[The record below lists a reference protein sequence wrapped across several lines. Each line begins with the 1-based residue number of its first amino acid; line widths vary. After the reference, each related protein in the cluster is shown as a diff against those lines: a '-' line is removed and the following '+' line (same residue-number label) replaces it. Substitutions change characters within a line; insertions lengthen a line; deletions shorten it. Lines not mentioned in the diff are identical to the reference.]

1 MSPSSPGRNAQHGLP
16 HRTSRRRSSRVL
28 AIGIAAASALAA
40 TTIDSGATAK
50 TVTPRVA
57 IQVLPTQ
64 RVTPG
69 STAQFPFII
78 KTTGATGAVSFEAT
92 GLPAGGTAEVV
103 NQGNGRYELDVKIAT
118 NAPVSSSAIVLR
130 ARSKAKL
137 QTTTMYLEVIAGPTA
152 PVTPP
157 AVLPPVTVPPVTAV
171 PTTTA
176 TPSAAPVFGLR
187 SDNPEVVAT
196 AGQAARFG
204 ITVDRSSGYSGA
216 VNFSVTGLP
225 SGVTANFAPNPTTSS
240 SVLYATPSAS
250 VPDGRYTLTITG
262 SAGTTS
268 PTLRVVTAVLVVQ
281 NQPDFAIDVPASA
294 TAAVGAVTNIALGYR
309 TLSATTSPT
318 VTLGVA
324 GLPTGAAA
332 YFSPNPTF
340 GATALVLSL
349 PAGTTVATYPLTI
362 TATAGTITHSYALSL
377 VVSGVAGFG
386 ITATPS
392 PVSIARGASGNVV
405 VAIVP
410 SGGFTG
416 AVTVTYSGLPAT
428 VVATPVN
435 GTNQVTLTITVPSTA
450 AVGSSLIT
458 ITGTSGSLVASVT
471 LTLTIT

>member
-1 MSPSSPGRNAQHGLP
+1 M
-16 HRTSRRRSSRVL
+16 
-28 AIGIAAASALAA
+28 
-40 TTIDSGATAK
+40 
-50 TVTPRVA
+50 
-57 IQVLPTQ
+57 
-64 RVTPG
+64 
-69 STAQFPFII
+69 
-78 KTTGATGAVSFEAT
+78 
-92 GLPAGGTAEVV
+92 
-103 NQGNGRYELDVKIAT
+103 
-118 NAPVSSSAIVLR
+118 
-130 ARSKAKL
+130 
-137 QTTTMYLEVIAGPTA
+137 
-152 PVTPP
+152 
-157 AVLPPVTVPPVTAV
+157 
-171 PTTTA
+171 
-176 TPSAAPVFGLR
+176 
-187 SDNPEVVAT
+187 
-196 AGQAARFG
+196 
-204 ITVDRSSGYSGA
+204 
-216 VNFSVTGLP
+216 
-225 SGVTANFAPNPTTSS
+225 
-240 SVLYATPSAS
+240 LYATPSAS